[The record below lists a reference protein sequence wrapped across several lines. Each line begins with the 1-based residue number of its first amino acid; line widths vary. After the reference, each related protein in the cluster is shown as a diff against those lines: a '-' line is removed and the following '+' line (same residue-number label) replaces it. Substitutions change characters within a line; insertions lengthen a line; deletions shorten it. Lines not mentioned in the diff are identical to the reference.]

1 MNTRNVQNGP
11 GLVIVQQIQISCFFT
26 VENPVEHV
34 DSNHVS
40 SKILKIGS
48 KKLEM
53 NT

>member
-1 MNTRNVQNGP
+1 MNTKNVHNGP
-11 GLVIVQQIQISCFFT
+11 ELVIAQQIQISCFFI

-40 SKILKIGS
+40 SILKIGS

>member
-11 GLVIVQQIQISCFFT
+11 GLVIANLQISCFFT

-40 SKILKIGS
+40 SILKIGS